1 MQTYS
6 ECIPCVLQA
15 SLNAGRL
22 VGADE
27 EKLWQA
33 IAEAAE
39 ICSRWTRKQPPI
51 ALGAAVAKVLREK
64 LGEGDPFF
72 WAKREGN
79 AKLLSLYP

>member
-1 MQTYS
+1 MQTYP

-22 VGADE
+22 AGADE

-33 IAEAAE
+33 IAEATG
-39 ICSRWTRKQPPI
+39 ISSRWTRKKPPI

-72 WAKREGN
+72 SAKREGN
-79 AKLLSLYP
+79 A